1 MGRHVTTLA
10 GGSEE
15 GAADRAGPAGASIW
29 LALDEIRHCSLGARS
44 ELAAKSCPLKDYAD
58 WRCNK
63 KVPEFFPKTLAAP
76 MLFGRTS
83 GHESGR
89 GKAKCSTETASK
101 FDNLVLMEIGQ
112 RKTAEPIVAGS
123 VRCAQHGLK
132 LLKFQLEVCLLH
144 ACRRG
149 AVSRQETE
157 DEVGR
162 RPPRAPHK
170 A

>member
-1 MGRHVTTLA
+1 VGRHVTTLA

-76 MLFGRTS
+76 MLFGCTS
-83 GHESGR
+83 GARKRSGQ
-89 GKAKCSTETASK
+89 SQMFTETASK

-132 LLKFQLEVCLLH
+132 LPKSQLCLLH
-144 ACRRG
+144 ALSG

-162 RPPRAPHK
+162 RPPRAPHQ

>member
-1 MGRHVTTLA
+1 MPIALRVYISTNASHTFGRPPAYRKDHKLRKIVGRHVTTLA

-101 FDNLVLMEIGQ
+101 FDNLVLMEI
-112 RKTAEPIVAGS
+112 A
-123 VRCAQHGLK
+123 
-132 LLKFQLEVCLLH
+132 
-144 ACRRG
+144 
-149 AVSRQETE
+149 
-157 DEVGR
+157 
-162 RPPRAPHK
+162 
-170 A
+170 

>member
-1 MGRHVTTLA
+1 LRYEYTVSTNASHTFGRPPAYRQDHKLRKIVGRHVTTLA

-83 GHESGR
+83 GARKRSGQ
-89 GKAKCSTETASK
+89 SQMFTETASK
-101 FDNLVLMEIGQ
+101 FDNLMLM
-112 RKTAEPIVAGS
+112 KVA
-123 VRCAQHGLK
+123 
-132 LLKFQLEVCLLH
+132 
-144 ACRRG
+144 
-149 AVSRQETE
+149 
-157 DEVGR
+157 
-162 RPPRAPHK
+162 
-170 A
+170 